1 MVDKISHSKATN
13 SKSGAGVAVPKWLG
27 NAILGASILVG
38 ATFTNVVPASVGV
51 QPAFAEG
58 SKVIGALKGSGI
70 VFKDTLQIERF
81 EGR

>member
-13 SKSGAGVAVPKWLG
+13 RKSGAGVVFPKWLG